1 MESFGQVIK
10 RRRCELG
17 LKQREVAQRIRFEDG
32 HAISGAYLVE
42 LEHNTRRT
50 PRAFLIEQFAS
61 ALSLKADVLYFAA
74 GRLPADLDGRDVSNE
89 LVVLAF
95 EAFRQELTRRKS
107 GLSANGLNDRAVHLA
122 GQA

>member
-10 RRRCELG
+10 RRRRELG

-42 LEHNTRRT
+42 LEHNTRRP
-50 PRAFLIEQFAS
+50 PRAFLIEQFAN

-74 GRLPADLDGRDVSNE
+74 GRLPADLGVRDVSDE

-95 EAFRQELTRRKS
+95 DAFRQELTRRKS
-107 GLSANGLNDRAVHLA
+107 GLPTYGSNAAAVRIA
-122 GQA
+122 G

>member
-1 MESFGQVIK
+1 MENFGQVI
-10 RRRCELG
+10 RRRRRELG
-17 LKQREVAQRIRFEDG
+17 LTQRKVAERIRFEDG

-42 LEHNTRRT
+42 LEHSTRRP
-50 PRAFLIEQFAS
+50 PRAFLIEQLAS
-61 ALSLKADVLYFAA
+61 ALILKADVLYFAA

-95 EAFRQELTRRKS
+95 ERFRQELARSKS